1 MKTKKSLNP
10 LIKTLGIIL
19 CIAVGIVAI
28 GAFALNMIMKAPEG
42 NNTVDLSKSDID
54 SAGNNSSQTGSSKDG
69 STDNQFDDQKTQAFS
84 FLVACKDKTS
94 GCTDTIMLVHLDI
107 KKKKASILN
116 IPRDT
121 MLNTERASKKINASY
136 SIGGIEQ
143 FEKDVASLTGFYVNR
158 YVLIDIEGVE
168 NIIDAI
174 GGVDFD
180 IPVKMNYEDP
190 TQDLYIHFKK
200 GYQHLN
206 GEDAVKV
213 ARFRNYPD
221 GDIGRIAVQQDLL
234 EALASQALKAENIL
248 RIPEL
253 VSIIN
258 ENVKTDIVFSEML
271 WLANEVKDIELSS
284 IETDM
289 VPGVASTIN
298 NISYWLPYKNE
309 LLDLI
314 NDRYNPLDKPIT
326 EGDISI
332 VSHWT
337 NKEG

>member
-1 MKTKKSLNP
+1 MKSKKP
-10 LIKTLGIIL
+10 LYKTLGLIL
-19 CIAVGIVAI
+19 CIAVGIIAI
-28 GAFALNMIMKAPEG
+28 SAFALTKLMRAPEG
-42 NNTVDLSKSDID
+42 NNTVNISNSESD
-54 SAGNNSSQTGSSKDG
+54 
-69 STDNQFDDQKTQAFS
+69 STDNKSSDKTIPSANDSISGQDQEQKPQAFS
-84 FLVACKDKTS
+84 FLVACKDKAS
-94 GCTDTIMLVHLDI
+94 GCTDTIMLVHLNI
-107 KKKKASILN
+107 EEKKANILN

-121 MLNTERASKKINASY
+121 MLNTERYSKKINSSY
-136 SIGGIEQ
+136 NIGGIEQ

-158 YVLIDIEGVE
+158 YVLFDLEGVE

-174 GGVDFD
+174 GGVNFD
-180 IPVKMNYEDP
+180 VPVRMNYEDP

-200 GYQHLN
+200 GYQPLN
-206 GEDAVKV
+206 GKDTVKV

-234 EALASQALKAENIL
+234 KALVKQVLRAENIL

-258 ENVKTDIVFSEML
+258 ENVETDIAFSEML
-271 WLANEVKDIELSS
+271 WLANEAKDIDVSS
-284 IETDM
+284 VETDM

-298 NISYWLPYKNE
+298 NLSYWLPYKSE

-332 VSHWT
+332 VSYWS